1 MIQQAIV
8 RKILCPVDFSPQSQS
23 VVEHAT
29 KVAEIFDAA
38 IIVLNVVD
46 DMAPEYAPYRKNDAD
61 IQMLHRTLEQDS
73 QNRMKLHIQPKLRNA
88 QNVSMMTAFG
98 RPTEVIT
105 RISKEQHVGLIMMAT
120 RSMGI
125 TNQFIVGSTTYR
137 VVRTAPCPLM
147 IFSRPEQKFRPI
159 RLLFPT
165 DFSELSQQAI
175 PYLIKFAKEYD
186 SDVHVVHYRSVQSLA
201 TKDPKIEMDTIKRML
216 TLNGLKRLFVN
227 DDIKGMSPS
236 NAILKYAKENT
247 IDLIVLSAHGASGF
261 KQFFLGSTAVEVSS
275 RSECPTL
282 VVRKIDWSL

>member
-1 MIQQAIV
+1 MQQAIV

-29 KVAEIFDAA
+29 KVAEIFNAG
-38 IIVLNVVD
+38 IVVLNVVD
-46 DMAPEYAPYRKNDAD
+46 DLAPEYIPYRKSSNDM
-61 IQMLHRTLEQDS
+61 QMLHRTLEQDS
-73 QNRMKLHIQPKLRNA
+73 QNRMKLHIQPKLRNT
-88 QNVSMMTAFG
+88 QNVTMLTAFG
-98 RPTEVIT
+98 KPTEMIT
-105 RISKEQHVGLIMMAT
+105 RISKEQHAGLIMMAT

-165 DFSELSQQAI
+165 DFSELSQQAV

-186 SDVHVVHYRSVQSLA
+186 SDVHVVHYRSVQSA
-201 TKDPKIEMDTIKRML
+201 AARDPKIEMDAVKRML
-216 TLNGLKRLFVN
+216 TLNGLKRLFIN

-247 IDLIVLSAHGASGF
+247 IDLIVLSAHGAGGF